1 MSETPRGA
9 EDEVFLQ
16 EARIG
21 LRLSRLFRGTPY
33 NERVLYL
40 DVAIQAILASG
51 VITFLNVYLIH
62 LGAENWQVAAFSSL
76 PALITIITAI
86 PVGIF
91 VQSQCNL
98 VRTANWGRFI
108 FRTMIG
114 LFALLPLLPP
124 HIAVYVLV
132 GVYGLMAV
140 PGSVGNVA
148 IVTILGRSTSVER
161 RPRMLSIRFAVNGLV
176 ASVVGFL
183 AGRWLNGSPYPLNYQ
198 LLFIGGFV
206 AGMASIYALS
216 RLHLEPQLIAAP
228 PRPGINLN
236 ALVQT
241 LKEEPRFRRWSLAAG
256 FFRLAMAMPQALYI
270 IYKVRYLGA
279 TDAWIGVLILIENG
293 LSVITYFLLGRLTNH
308 PRFSKYLWLTLLG
321 MVMYPITMAL
331 ARTPQ
336 MLVIPSVCSAVFGA
350 GMNVFMSNTL
360 YKVLPH
366 DQHATFI
373 AADSLLANSA
383 AFVAP
388 MLGAVLAD
396 WFGINNAILIIAGLR
411 AITALL
417 FWVFKVG
424 TD

>member
-9 EDEVFLQ
+9 ADEVTLQ
-16 EARIG
+16 NAAIG
-21 LRLSRLFRGTPY
+21 LRMSRLLRGTPY

-40 DVAIQAILASG
+40 DVALQAILASG
-51 VITFLNVYLIH
+51 VITFLNVYLIR
-62 LGAENWQVAAFSSL
+62 LGAENWQVAAFSSF
-76 PALITIITAI
+76 PALVTIISAI
-86 PVGIF
+86 PVGIY
-91 VQSQCNL
+91 VQGQCNL

-108 FRTMIG
+108 FRCMIG

-124 HIAVYVLV
+124 HIAIYVLV
-132 GVYGLMAV
+132 GAYGLIAI
-140 PGSVGNVA
+140 PGSISNVA
-148 IVTILGRSTSVER
+148 IVTILGQATSVER
-161 RPRMLSIRFAVNGLV
+161 RPRMLSIRFAVNGLA

-198 LLFIGGFV
+198 LLFVGGFV
-206 AGMASIYALS
+206 AGMASLYALS
-216 RLHLEPQLIAAP
+216 RLRLEPQP
-228 PRPGINLN
+228 FVTSPRPHIRLN

-241 LKEEPRFRRWSLAAG
+241 LRDEPRFRRWSLAAG

-270 IYKVRYLGA
+270 IYKVRFLGA
-279 TDAWIGVLILIENG
+279 SDAWIGVLILIENG
-293 LSVITYFLLGRLTNH
+293 LSVFTYFLLGRLTSH
-308 PRFSKYLWLTLLG
+308 PRFSKHLWLTLLG

-336 MLVIPSVCSAVFGA
+336 MLVIPSICSAVFGA

-360 YKVLPH
+360 YKVLPN

-388 MLGAVLAD
+388 MLGAVFAD
-396 WFGINNAILIIAGLR
+396 WLGINNAILLIAGFR
-411 AITALL
+411 AITAML
-417 FWVFKVG
+417 FWLCKVG
-424 TD
+424 TN